1 MACTWYA
8 QMTESP
14 YLRAEFLLIL
24 EALEQGIVPGDEAA
38 RELIE
43 MGLLERGANGPRMTV
58 QARVKLENLRA
69 QASAGNLASP

>member
-1 MACTWYA
+1 
-8 QMTESP
+8 MTESP